1 MSTFSFSF
9 NLDVA
14 DDEQVGNPS
23 DKHAYNEATEVT
35 PPSSEF
41 VAISC
46 FEVPCPHIET
56 TDEMSLDFIPHNI
69 GDFVFKEALRPLL
82 DNQFDGE
89 SDLIPG
95 KYEGG
100 FKIWECS
107 YDLAEIV
114 ANYTGIIPHNPKKIL
129 ELGCGHG
136 VPAIM
141 SMLVFENLT
150 EIVFSD
156 FNSEVLEY
164 TTWPNII
171 INCSSACENVRCIA
185 GDWATLSP
193 LIENFDLILSTE
205 TLYTVE
211 SCRKVYRLSEHI
223 S

>member
-14 DDEQVGNPS
+14 DDEKFGFPS
-23 DKHAYNEATEVT
+23 DIHVTNKAIEVT
-35 PPSSEF
+35 PPSSEL
-41 VAISC
+41 VASTC
-46 FEVPCPHIET
+46 FELPCPHSET
-56 TDEMSLDFIPHNI
+56 TDELSMDFNPHII
-69 GDFVFKEALRPLL
+69 GDFVFKEAIRPLL
-82 DNQFDGE
+82 DNKFDGE

-114 ANYTGIIPHNPKKIL
+114 ANCTGIIPHNPKKIL

-136 VPAIM
+136 VPAII

-164 TTWPNII
+164 TTWPNIM
-171 INCSSACENVRCIA
+171 INCSSSCESVRCIA

-193 LIENFDLILSTE
+193 LIENFDLILSAE

-211 SCRKVYRLSEHI
+211 SCRKVCR
-223 S
+223 